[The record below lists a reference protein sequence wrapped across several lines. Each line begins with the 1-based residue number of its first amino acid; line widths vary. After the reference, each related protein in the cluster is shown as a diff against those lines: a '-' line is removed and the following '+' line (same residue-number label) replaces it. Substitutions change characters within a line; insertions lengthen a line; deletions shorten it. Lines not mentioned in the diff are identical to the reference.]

1 MRSLDKYSHQILQF
15 PKIAPK
21 IRFSVWKHSSG
32 TNLEN
37 VIIKEQTVVNVSC
50 EVCLIS
56 TILQPSIFC
65 RCIYAVDFTLFK
77 WLSRS

>member
-1 MRSLDKYSHQILQF
+1 MRSHDKYSHQILQL

-21 IRFSVWKHSSG
+21 NSFFLVLK
-32 TNLEN
+32 TVTANLEN